1 MIVYSSSKKEFMNQV
16 ENDTI
21 ACAID
26 QYYKDKIG
34 KTNIREFRSWD
45 NSMQYVYKVL
55 NTDEIKDDC
64 GIAIEYRIPSSS
76 KRIDFIISGLDENNK
91 ENVIIIELKQWET
104 IEEVKDE
111 EALVK
116 TFINKSKIKTVHPSY
131 QAWTYAALI
140 QDYNEAAQNGKII
153 LHPCAYLHNYVKQ
166 LQGDPILSE
175 GYKEYLDK
183 APVFRKGEAIK
194 LREFILK
201 FIKLGDQGAS
211 LEEIENGK
219 IKPSK
224 SLQDALALMLDG
236 NEEFKM
242 IDDQKVVYENIRRNA
257 KKSRLSKDKIVYIV
271 EGGPGTGKTVLAINL
286 LVKLLNEDFLVYYVT
301 KNSAPREVYEKKLKG
316 RYKSTYIKNLFK
328 GSGSFVDV
336 SSNELDVALVDE
348 SHRLM
353 RKSGMF
359 KNKGENQIKEIINA
373 SRVSVFF
380 IDEKQRVTIDD
391 IGSIKEIEEY
401 ANYYNAKIKKLKLS
415 SQFRCNGSDSYLN
428 WVDEVLEIGDK
439 DNFDGFEFD
448 YDIQIKDT
456 PEEIFKV
463 IKEKNKI
470 NNKSRMLA
478 GYCFDWKSKK
488 NSSLFDIEIGDFKMQ
503 WNLSTSKTWAIDE
516 DSINQVGCIHTSQ
529 GLEFDYVGVIIGDD
543 LRYEDGKIVT
553 DFTKRAK
560 TDNSLKGIKKMY
572 KEDQQKALDIA
583 DEIIKNTYK
592 TLMTRGMKGCYIYC
606 TNKALS
612 EYLKENIAKA
622 EENIKFKDI
631 EKLYSYSKL

>member
-1 MIVYSSSKKEFMNQV
+1 M
-16 ENDTI
+16 
-21 ACAID
+21 
-26 QYYKDKIG
+26 
-34 KTNIREFRSWD
+34 
-45 NSMQYVYKVL
+45 
-55 NTDEIKDDC
+55 
-64 GIAIEYRIPSSS
+64 
-76 KRIDFIISGLDENNK
+76 
-91 ENVIIIELKQWET
+91 
-104 IEEVKDE
+104 
-111 EALVK
+111 
-116 TFINKSKIKTVHPSY
+116 
-131 QAWTYAALI
+131 
-140 QDYNEAAQNGKII
+140 
-153 LHPCAYLHNYVKQ
+153 HNYIKQ

-456 PEEIFKV
+456 LEEIFKV

-612 EYLKENIAKA
+612 EYLKENIARA